1 MDNPFGLQRYGTADL
16 ESLMDRISR
25 NSIGLDTYFENIFNV
40 TNQVNYPP
48 YNIVHVNNVESR
60 LEIALAGFKKKEIKV
75 YTEYGKLVVEGTK
88 EEKEKEE
95 YLHRGLASR
104 SFTREWSLSDDIE
117 VKDVTFADGLLTAKL
132 GKIIPEHHARKDY
145 L

>member
-1 MDNPFGLQRYGTADL
+1 MENPFGLQRYGTADL

-117 VKDVTFADGLLTAKL
+117 VKDVTFADGLLIATL
-132 GKIIPEHHARKDY
+132 GKVVPEHHARKDY

>member
-88 EEKEKEE
+88 ENKEDQE
-95 YLHRGLASR
+95 YLL
-104 SFTREWSLSDDIE
+104 SLIH
-117 VKDVTFADGLLTAKL
+117 
-132 GKIIPEHHARKDY
+132 I
-145 L
+145 